1 MAQLG
6 WARADPLARN
16 PFRFFTRL
24 GPGLITGAADD
35 DPSGIATYS
44 QAGAGFGP
52 NMLWTVALTYP
63 LMVAVQLISAR
74 IGRVTGK
81 GLAANLLGVF
91 PRPVVL
97 LLVGLLFVANSI
109 NIGADIAAMGAACQL
124 VLGFGGKVFTVA
136 LAAASLVLQL
146 FVPYHRYVKVLKWLT
161 LALFAYVGVVFTV
174 QIDWSEVLA
183 RTVLPHLKLDA
194 AAVTMIVAVFGTTI
208 SPYLFF
214 WQSSEEVEELA
225 TAHELDLLD
234 EKPAE
239 AREQLKRMAFDTFVG
254 MALSNSVAFFI
265 ILTTAVTLHAAGQTD
280 IQTSAEA
287 AEALRPIAGPLAFG
301 LFSAGIIGTGLLA
314 VPVLAGSSAYAVA
327 ETFGWKSG
335 LENQPWAARGFY
347 AVIGAGMIAAL
358 AVVFSPIDPIKALF
372 WSAVVNGVIS
382 VPIMAAMMVVASRGK
397 QMGVFVATPAQKLF
411 GWTATLVM
419 AIAVLAMAASV
430 LTGS

>member
-1 MAQLG
+1 
-6 WARADPLARN
+6 
-16 PFRFFTRL
+16 
-24 GPGLITGAADD
+24 
-35 DPSGIATYS
+35 
-44 QAGAGFGP
+44 
-52 NMLWTVALTYP
+52 
-63 LMVAVQLISAR
+63 
-74 IGRVTGK
+74 
-81 GLAANLLGVF
+81 
-91 PRPVVL
+91 
-97 LLVGLLFVANSI
+97 
-109 NIGADIAAMGAACQL
+109 
-124 VLGFGGKVFTVA
+124 
-136 LAAASLVLQL
+136 
-146 FVPYHRYVKVLKWLT
+146 
-161 LALFAYVGVVFTV
+161 
-174 QIDWSEVLA
+174 VLA

-194 AAVTMIVAVFGTTI
+194 GAVTMIVAVFGTTI

-225 TAHELDLLD
+225 AAHEPDLLD

-254 MALSNSVAFFI
+254 MALSNLVAFFI

-327 ETFGWKSG
+327 ETFGWTSG